1 MKKQM
6 EEPGEQRIH
15 LKKST
20 DEAVVFRKK
29 EKKREKKWSVVTLL
43 FPIYAAVFFLSLFFL
58 VEHSAG
64 ATWQFSLAYVM
75 KIARQN
81 IQNFYEFV
89 IGNGTPGS
97 IDLQILR
104 YLIVG
109 LVGASLAACGA
120 LLQGTFRNV
129 LAGPSTLG
137 VQSGGTL
144 GNMIYVLFFG
154 GTSTSVVTIYRY
166 DDIANT
172 AEQAT
177 FFSRNIQQLFVL
189 GGCIGGVLL
198 VLGVATIAGRGKVS
212 SSAMI
217 LAGTVFSSVIGS
229 FCGLIQYYIIT
240 KNPSDERIQEIR
252 SLSMGSLDRAY
263 SLEHFLSMA
272 VVLIPCIV
280 ILALLAGRMNL
291 LSFGEAS
298 AWTMGL
304 NVKRYKILMMV
315 FSTVMT
321 AVVTAYVGHI
331 GFIGFMAPQLVR
343 KAAGADFRRLF
354 PASVAVGA
362 LLLTLI
368 YDAARLFGMIN
379 SLNLFTS
386 VIGSLAMLIILLKK
400 RGGAGLESYRIAN

>member
-1 MKKQM
+1 
-6 EEPGEQRIH
+6 
-15 LKKST
+15 
-20 DEAVVFRKK
+20 
-29 EKKREKKWSVVTLL
+29 
-43 FPIYAAVFFLSLFFL
+43 
-58 VEHSAG
+58 
-64 ATWQFSLAYVM
+64 
-75 KIARQN
+75 
-81 IQNFYEFV
+81 
-89 IGNGTPGS
+89 
-97 IDLQILR
+97 
-104 YLIVG
+104 
-109 LVGASLAACGA
+109 
-120 LLQGTFRNV
+120 
-129 LAGPSTLG
+129 
-137 VQSGGTL
+137 
-144 GNMIYVLFFG
+144 MIYVLFFM

-166 DDIANT
+166 DDIAST
-172 AEQAT
+172 AEQAS

-198 VLGVATIAGRGKVS
+198 VLGVATIADRGKVS

-217 LAGTVFSSVIGS
+217 LAGTVFSSLIGS

-240 KNPSDERIQEIR
+240 MNPSDTRIQEIR

-280 ILALLAGRMNL
+280 ILALLAGKMNL

-321 AVVTAYVGHI
+321 AVVTAYVGQI

-343 KAAGADFRRLF
+343 KAAGTDFRRLF

-368 YDAARLFGMIN
+368 YDAARLFGMTN

-386 VIGSLAMLIILLKK
+386 VIGSVAMLIILLKK
-400 RGGAGLESYRIAN
+400 RGGASRESYRIAN

>member
-1 MKKQM
+1 M

-15 LKKST
+15 LKEST
-20 DEAVVFRKK
+20 DEAVVFQKK
-29 EKKREKKWSVVTLL
+29 EKKREKKWSMVTLL
-43 FPIYAAVFFLSLFFL
+43 FLIYAAVFFLSLFFL

-64 ATWQFSLAYVM
+64 AIWQFSPAYVM

-144 GNMIYVLFFG
+144 GNMIYVLFFM

-166 DDIANT
+166 DDIAST
-172 AEQAT
+172 AEQAS

-217 LAGTVFSSVIGS
+217 LAGTVFSSLIGS

-240 KNPSDERIQEIR
+240 MNPSDMRIQEIR

-280 ILALLAGRMNL
+280 ILALLAGKMNL

-343 KAAGADFRRLF
+343 KAAGTDFRRLF

-368 YDAARLFGMIN
+368 YDVARLFGMTN

-386 VIGSLAMLIILLKK
+386 VIGSVAMLIILLKK
-400 RGGAGLESYRIAN
+400 RGGASRESYRIAN